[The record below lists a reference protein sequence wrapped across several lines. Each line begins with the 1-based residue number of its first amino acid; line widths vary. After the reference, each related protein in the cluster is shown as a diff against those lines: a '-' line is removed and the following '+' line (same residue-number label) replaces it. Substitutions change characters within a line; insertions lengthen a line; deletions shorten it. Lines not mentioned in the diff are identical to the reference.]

1 MYLLNI
7 ETATR
12 MCSVGLSEAGK
23 IIALRESCEKNVH
36 ASLVSVFAEEVC
48 REAAIEMTMLNAV
61 SVSMGPG
68 SYTGLR
74 IGVSTAK
81 GFCYALDIPLIAV
94 PTLQSLALE
103 ALPLI
108 NDYIDNTENILLCPM
123 IDARRMEVY
132 TALFDPAI
140 KQVKETEAMIV
151 EAGSFDGELKK
162 HTICYFG
169 DGAEK
174 CRHILTHEKLIFS
187 GHIHPSARSLASL
200 SEKKFLS
207 GEFEDPAYFE
217 PFYLKDFIAGKPRV
231 KGLD

>member
-12 MCSVGLSEAGK
+12 MCSVGLSEGGNIMA
-23 IIALRESCEKNVH
+23 IRESREKNVH
-36 ASLVSVFAEEVC
+36 AALVSIFAEEVC
-48 REAAIEMTMLNAV
+48 REAGIKMKMLDAV

-103 ALPLI
+103 ALPAI
-108 NDYIDNTENILLCPM
+108 QDKMDNTENILLCPM

-132 TALFDPAI
+132 TALFDPALR
-140 KQVKETEAMIV
+140 QVKDTEAMII
-151 EAGSFDGELKK
+151 ETGSFDEELKK

-174 CRHILTHEKLIFS
+174 CRQVLSHEQLIFS
-187 GHIHPSARSLASL
+187 GHIHPSAKSLARL
-200 SEKKFLS
+200 SEKKFRL

-217 PFYLKDFIAGKPRV
+217 PYYLKDFIAGKPRV
-231 KGLD
+231 KGLE